1 MEKLKFLHQL
11 WNNFRYITAL
21 CLCCLVFTY
30 ILLNAQVYGA
40 VSIILIMCS
49 PLIALGVFG
58 IIECCV
64 KLSFFIAYYVIEINN
79 KRKMP

>member
-11 WNNFRYITAL
+11 WNNFRYVTAL

-30 ILLNAQVYGA
+30 ILLNAQIYGA
-40 VSIILIMCS
+40 VAIILIMCS
-49 PLIALGVFG
+49 PLIGLGVFG

-64 KLSFFIAYYVIEINN
+64 QLSFFIAYYVIDINN
-79 KRKMP
+79 TTKIS

>member
-11 WNNFRYITAL
+11 WNNFRYVTAL
-21 CLCCLVFTY
+21 SLCCLVFTY

-40 VSIILIMCS
+40 VAIILIMCS
-49 PLIALGVFG
+49 PLIGLGVFG

-64 KLSFFIAYYVIEINN
+64 QLSFFIAYYVIEINN

>member
-1 MEKLKFLHQL
+1 MEKLKFIHQL
-11 WNNFRYITAL
+11 WNNLRYVTAL

-30 ILLNAQVYGA
+30 ILLNAQVYGPVA
-40 VSIILIMCS
+40 IILIMCS

-64 KLSFFIAYYVIEINN
+64 QLSFFIAYYVIEINN
-79 KRKMP
+79 KRKMQ

>member
-11 WNNFRYITAL
+11 WNNFRYVTAL

-30 ILLNAQVYGA
+30 ILLNAQIYGA
-40 VSIILIMCS
+40 VAIILIMCS
-49 PLIALGVFG
+49 PLIGLGVFG

-64 KLSFFIAYYVIEINN
+64 QLSFFIAYYVIDINN